1 MVSVL
6 VGVFTL
12 ANESIT
18 SVPVFETI
26 LVNTDLCLLNLSYRI
41 MNSLIGAGS
50 KLTNSLL
57 FPCQMCI
64 VAIGHVVVEN
74 RYLILIWV
82 SRSEGF

>member
-6 VGVFTL
+6 ASVFTL

-26 LVNTDLCLLNLSYRI
+26 LVNTDLCFLNLSYRI

-57 FPCQMCI
+57 YSHAKCVLLQLGM
-64 VAIGHVVVEN
+64 
-74 RYLILIWV
+74 W
-82 SRSEGF
+82 